1 MAHLLSDE
9 AYKAQ
14 KKAVWRATAIMAVV
28 TILEV
33 AVAVYTKDILPQGV
47 ISLLFIFMSV
57 LKAFY
62 IMGEFMHLK
71 YEKRELVL
79 AVLVPF
85 LFLVWGIIAF
95 IWEGSSW
102 GAMRAL
108 WEQ

>member
-14 KKAVWRATAIMAVV
+14 KKAIWQATGIMAVV

-33 AVAVYTKDILPQGV
+33 AVAIYMKDTLPQAV
-47 ISLLFIFMSV
+47 ISLLFIFMSI

-71 YEKRELVL
+71 YEKRSLVL
-79 AVLVPF
+79 AILVPF
-85 LFLVWGIIAF
+85 LFLIWGVIAF
-95 IWEGSSW
+95 IWEGGSW
-102 GAMRAL
+102 AAMRAAF
-108 WEQ
+108 